1 MWPVR
6 AAPSAGASLP
16 SAAAAA
22 ADEGSDAPTLG
33 AARTGHTGF
42 DAYTGRTALER
53 RLQWQGTRDIS
64 AFLSVPAALRFQAAH
79 DWPTHRR
86 RCHAMALE
94 LQREVLAR
102 NGLAPI
108 APDESLAQMVP
119 IPVRTSDAEGLRR
132 WLCDEKRIEVPV
144 TQHGGQVFVR
154 VSVQAYNTRADLD
167 RLRDAL
173 AERGV

>member
-1 MWPVR
+1 M
-6 AAPSAGASLP
+6 
-16 SAAAAA
+16 
-22 ADEGSDAPTLG
+22 
-33 AARTGHTGF
+33 
-42 DAYTGRTALER
+42 
-53 RLQWQGTRDIS
+53 
-64 AFLSVPAALRFQAAH
+64 
-79 DWPTHRR
+79 
-86 RCHAMALE
+86 
-94 LQREVLAR
+94 LAR

-119 IPVRTSDAEGLRR
+119 IPVQTNDAEGLRR
-132 WLCDEKRIEVPV
+132 WLFDEKRIEVPV